1 VTAFEQIEQRK
12 SSALNQRPSALNSI
26 APQMVDP
33 WLLAHLAC
41 PRCKRPLDF
50 NGEWLTCQRGHRYPV
65 IDDIPVMLLDDVEQT
80 HWVATH
86 ALEYYREAATD
97 FQPSDETIDPVV
109 QEAIG
114 ATCGNLY
121 RHVIGHLPRYP
132 IPQIPFT
139 APQGTS
145 FLDIG
150 CHWGRWCV
158 SAARNGWRV
167 VGIDPSL
174 NGIRAA
180 KRVARALGV
189 DVALVIGDG
198 RYLPF
203 ASSTFQVVH
212 SYSVLQH
219 FAEDDVRR
227 CLREI
232 GRVLEAGG
240 ESHIQMAQRMGLLN
254 LWNQARR
261 GFRLARLFQ
270 VRYWRLDALRTAFS
284 EDIGPTA
291 LSVDGFLSLN
301 AQLADL
307 DLLRPGQRALVQL
320 SHRLRGL
327 SQRQKWL
334 IHAADS
340 VYVNST
346 KSPGAAEN
354 HADGDEDPPSLP

>member
-1 VTAFEQIEQRK
+1 VI
-12 SSALNQRPSALNSI
+12 
-26 APQMVDP
+26 DP
-33 WLLAHLAC
+33 WLLAHLVC
-41 PRCKRPLDF
+41 PRCNGSLTL
-50 NGEWLTCQRGHRYPV
+50 NGEWLTCHRDHRYPV
-65 IDDIPVMLLDDVEQT
+65 IDDIPVMVLDDVEQT

-86 ALEYYREAATD
+86 ALEFYREAAAD
-97 FQPSDETIDPVV
+97 SQPSGGAIDPVV

-121 RHVIGHLPRYP
+121 RHLVGHLPRYP
-132 IPQIPFT
+132 IPEIPFS
-139 APQGTS
+139 APAGTS
-145 FLDIG
+145 FLDVG

-158 SAARNGWRV
+158 SAARQGWRV

-180 KRVARALGV
+180 KRVARALGL

-203 ASSTFQVVH
+203 ARSTFQMVH

-232 GRVLEAGG
+232 GRVLEPGG
-240 ESHIQMAQRMGLLN
+240 ESHIQMAQQMGVLN
-254 LWNQARR
+254 LINQARR
-261 GFRLARLFQ
+261 RFRPARLFQ
-270 VRYWRLDALRTAFS
+270 VRYWRLDALRTVFS
-284 EDIGPTA
+284 EEIGPTT

-301 AQLADL
+301 AQLVDL

-320 SHRLRGL
+320 SHRLRRL
-327 SQRQKWL
+327 SQHQTWL

-346 KSPGAAEN
+346 KSQGGADQVADEEN
-354 HADGDEDPPSLP
+354 VSPHGRSAGRNR